1 MNRSVLE
8 NELHILKDT
17 LDYIDAIK
25 EEIKAFNTATPD
37 SEPRLSYPLST
48 QQILLLS
55 FKGTKIKI
63 LCKVEEANDLSLS
76 LSRIELRLKLA
87 ISRTE
92 KSTKLQKPMNCI
104 ERLQQK
110 FCCSLSI

>member
-63 LCKVEEANDLSLS
+63 LCKVEEASLS

-92 KSTKLQKPMNCI
+92 
-104 ERLQQK
+104 
-110 FCCSLSI
+110 